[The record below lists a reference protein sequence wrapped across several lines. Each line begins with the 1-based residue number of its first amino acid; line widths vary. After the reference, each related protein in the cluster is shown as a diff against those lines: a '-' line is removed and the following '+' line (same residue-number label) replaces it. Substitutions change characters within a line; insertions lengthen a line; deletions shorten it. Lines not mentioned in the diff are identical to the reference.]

1 MKVEKIIN
9 TSEDV
14 LPSTSEYKQT
24 SVPAISAIESMII
37 HIRGVQV
44 MMDCDLAKL
53 YGVETRRLNEQVKR
67 NIERFPMEFCFQ
79 LTERECANLIS
90 QNATS
95 SWGGRRKPPYVFTEQ
110 GVAMLAA
117 VLKSETAIKASIQ
130 IMKAFV
136 AMRHFMQNNMAVF
149 TEIKSIRKQLLEAN
163 IHQKEADK
171 RIDELFNRMDKYSIN
186 EFHGLF
192 FNGQVFDAYVL
203 MTKLIRSAKKSI
215 KLIDNYIDESV
226 LVMLDKRDKN
236 VSASIFTQ
244 TISQQL
250 RLDIS
255 KHNEQYNPIAIRILN
270 KVHDRFMLIDDIRL
284 YHIGASIKDLGKKLF
299 AITLIEDTTII
310 ATMQE
315 LMK

>member
-1 MKVEKIIN
+1 
-9 TSEDV
+9 
-14 LPSTSEYKQT
+14 
-24 SVPAISAIESMII
+24 
-37 HIRGVQV
+37 
-44 MMDCDLAKL
+44 
-53 YGVETRRLNEQVKR
+53 
-67 NIERFPMEFCFQ
+67 
-79 LTERECANLIS
+79 
-90 QNATS
+90 
-95 SWGGRRKPPYVFTEQ
+95 
-110 GVAMLAA
+110 
-117 VLKSETAIKASIQ
+117 
-130 IMKAFV
+130 
-136 AMRHFMQNNMAVF
+136 MRHFMQNNMAVF